1 MKLFHIF
8 SLLLCI
14 SAFSLATGRRLAAGP
29 VAPVPPAEHREVY
42 ADGRLFDITHKV
54 SKDTPTWDSK
64 EGLGQFLSPLASIKN
79 GSAVNAAEVKMSVH
93 TATHVDSPAHLFD
106 NYADAGYDVDS
117 LDLEVLNG
125 PALLVD
131 VPRDNNITADVMMS
145 LNIPKGLR
153 IAVNLL
159 DKTGLFIPFTSYEN
173 DYSPITC
180 SLPTFG
186 LPICLH
192 LMFKKEFDSSYTGFM
207 KDGAKWLV
215 ENTDIKLVAGL
226 FTKLMVAFFPPSL
239 INAGLDY
246 LSVAAYAEALDT
258 HLEFLVNRV
267 LMDRQQDASFSNN
280 ISIFLK
286 TMLVQGSTAEHYCKN
301 WQYNIASPSSSP
313 TMLI

>member
-79 GSAVNAAEVKMSVH
+79 GSALNMAEVKMSVH
-93 TATHVDSPAHLFD
+93 TATHVDSPAHVFD

-145 LNIPKGLR
+145 LNIPKGVR
-153 IAVNLL
+153 RV
-159 DKTGLFIPFTSYEN
+159 LFRTAN
-173 DYSPITC
+173 TDR
-180 SLPTFG
+180 
-186 LPICLH
+186 H

-215 ENTDIKLVAGL
+215 ENTDIKLV
-226 FTKLMVAFFPPSL
+226 
-239 INAGLDY
+239 GLDY

-258 HLEFLVNRV
+258 HLEFLVNRETILV
-267 LMDRQQDASFSNN
+267 EGLKLDN
-280 ISIFLK
+280 ILPGLY
-286 TMLVQGSTAEHYCKN
+286 TLHCLPVRLVGADG
-301 WQYNIASPSSSP
+301 SP
-313 TMLI
+313 TRCILLK